1 MHDSNSFSD
10 ENRLTEDSQ
19 ERNISFRGRKVIL
32 VIISISVILTAAVV
46 IICVETKSDEDIA
59 QDKSFPQYNIMKDN
73 RDIQYMVNEAKR
85 NRFQRIW
92 TILDEKPYLINIIP
106 ENESYSLLHI
116 ATLLNNTDAVYKL
129 SNFTSCDVLVK
140 SAPTVKRKNTGGK
153 TPEQLAKNNVIKVY
167 LKTFT
172 EEHMQ
177 ERFGNTLVF
186 FTTRAKG
193 EKYNRLGLPL
203 MLLTMSSY
211 KKTFFGN
218 TSLSPSDH
226 FQNLLNYT
234 FQSSKVRLKNV
245 ENEVINSLYGFDANS
260 ANILRVN
267 TTRLFYGRIIK
278 LYTGNHVYM
287 EMNKALKREA
297 LFDYNTYRP
306 RSSALHFGPYALI
319 LDSLLTFWN
328 ELIPY
333 TEITYRGVS
342 VNISS
347 HYDVNMTFV
356 YLDFVS
362 TTDDKK
368 IAESFAG
375 SHGSV
380 LVIDNTHFCAWQPR
394 NIAKYSEFPHEKEYL
409 YPSGAEFL
417 VTAMDGR
424 HIFLKLVN
432 PSILGK

>member
-1 MHDSNSFSD
+1 
-10 ENRLTEDSQ
+10 
-19 ERNISFRGRKVIL
+19 
-32 VIISISVILTAAVV
+32 
-46 IICVETKSDEDIA
+46 
-59 QDKSFPQYNIMKDN
+59 MKDN

-140 SAPTVKRKNTGGK
+140 SAPTVKRKNAGGK

-186 FTTRAKG
+186 FTTQAKG

-260 ANILRVN
+260 AKILRVN
-267 TTRLFYGRIIK
+267 TTRLFYGKIIK

-306 RSSALHFGPYALI
+306 RSSALHFGPYALM
-319 LDSLLTFWN
+319 LDSVLTFWN
-328 ELIPY
+328 ELTPY
-333 TEITYRGVS
+333 NEITYRGVS

-362 TTDDKK
+362 TTDDKN

-375 SHGSV
+375 THGSV
-380 LVIDNTHFCAWQPR
+380 LVIDNTHICAWQPR
-394 NIAKYSEFPHEKEYL
+394 NIAKYSDFPHEREYL

-417 VTAMDGR
+417 VTAIDGR

-432 PSILGK
+432 PSF